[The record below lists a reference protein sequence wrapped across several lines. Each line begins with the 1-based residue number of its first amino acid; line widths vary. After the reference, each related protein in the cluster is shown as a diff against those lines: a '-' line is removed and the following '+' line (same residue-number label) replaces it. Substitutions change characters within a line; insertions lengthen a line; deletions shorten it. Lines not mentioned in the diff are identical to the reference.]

1 MNASVI
7 NTSTSDSRATT
18 PASSPRMM
26 SHGIPRRVRTGRSRV
41 AEKVPAKATCS
52 MAIVPPGCIFQVTR
66 RQINYLEGNADDE
79 QPGGCVSSPQ
89 LSLSWRCAMP
99 TNGSTEARKLRS
111 RLNHPIIDADGHWLE
126 YGPVMREEFRRIG
139 GDAAVEALATATDR
153 VPSSLRMSLPER
165 RRRRVGMEAFWS
177 SPSENVL
184 DRATAM
190 LPRLMYERLDDLG
203 IDFCVV
209 YPTAGLGFHRMQD
222 TRLRRAICRAYNV
235 FTADQFR
242 GLEDRVIPAAIIP
255 MYTPEEAIEEL
266 EFASRQLGYRV
277 MMVGGLMR
285 RRVPAV
291 AEEQPDAAR
300 FAEWYD
306 VIGIDSDYDYD
317 PVWEKCRAL
326 RVAPSFHN
334 GARSILLRN
343 SPSNFCYNH
352 IGHFASAGHAV
363 AKALFFGGVTRR
375 FPDLNFAFL
384 EGGVGWAC
392 MLYADLIG
400 HWDKRNR
407 QSIESTNPNKLDLA
421 ALLGYTQKYGRDAM
435 VDAVRRGEG
444 LEGDSNSKLTG
455 GLEDLDDYFRCKV
468 ARKED
473 LRDLFVPRFYF
484 GCEADDPVNAWAF
497 NRRANPMGARLNA
510 LFSSDIGHFDVP
522 DMTEV
527 VPEAYELVEH
537 ELITADDFRDFMFTN
552 AVRFWG
558 EVNPDFFKGTAVEKA
573 AAEALARPVGAPAV
587 R

>member
-1 MNASVI
+1 
-7 NTSTSDSRATT
+7 
-18 PASSPRMM
+18 
-26 SHGIPRRVRTGRSRV
+26 
-41 AEKVPAKATCS
+41 
-52 MAIVPPGCIFQVTR
+52 
-66 RQINYLEGNADDE
+66 
-79 QPGGCVSSPQ
+79 
-89 LSLSWRCAMP
+89 MP

-235 FTADQFR
+235 FAADQFR
-242 GLEDRVIPAAIIP
+242 GLQDRVIPAAIIP

-266 EFASRQLGYRV
+266 EFASRQLGYKV

-285 RRVPAV
+285 RRVPVV

-317 PVWEKCRAL
+317 PVWAKCREL

-343 SPSNFCYNH
+343 SPSNFCFNH

-400 HWDKRNR
+400 HWEKRNR
-407 QSIESTNPNKLDLA
+407 QAIEATNPNKLDLA
-421 ALLGYTQKYGRDAM
+421 ALLGYAQKYGRDA
-435 VDAVRRGEG
+435 VVEAVRRGEG

-468 ARKED
+468 TRKDD

-522 DMTEV
+522 DMTDV

-537 ELITADDFRDFMFTN
+537 ELLTADDFRDFMFTN

-558 EVNPDFFKGTAVEKA
+558 EVNPDFFKGTAVEKT
-573 AAEALARPVGAPAV
+573 AAEALAKPVGATAG

>member
-1 MNASVI
+1 
-7 NTSTSDSRATT
+7 
-18 PASSPRMM
+18 
-26 SHGIPRRVRTGRSRV
+26 
-41 AEKVPAKATCS
+41 
-52 MAIVPPGCIFQVTR
+52 
-66 RQINYLEGNADDE
+66 
-79 QPGGCVSSPQ
+79 
-89 LSLSWRCAMP
+89 MP
-99 TNGSTEARKLRS
+99 INGSTEARKLRS

-139 GDAAVEALATATDR
+139 GDAAVEALAAATDR
-153 VPSSLRMSLPER
+153 VPSALRMSLPER

-184 DRATAM
+184 DRPTAM

-209 YPTAGLGFHRMQD
+209 YPTAGLGYHRMPD

-242 GLEDRVIPAAIIP
+242 GLEDRIIPAAIIP

-266 EFASRQLGYRV
+266 EFASKQLGYKV

-285 RRVPAV
+285 RKVSAL
-291 AEEQPDAAR
+291 AEENPDAAR

-317 PVWEKCRAL
+317 PVWAKCREL

-343 SPSNFCYNH
+343 SPSNFCFNH

-375 FPDLNFAFL
+375 FPDLNCAFL
-384 EGGVGWAC
+384 EGGVGWAS

-400 HWDKRNR
+400 HWEKRNR
-407 QSIESTNPNKLDLA
+407 QAIESTNPNKLDLA
-421 ALLGYTQKYGRDAM
+421 ALLGYAQKYGRDA
-435 VDAVRRGEG
+435 VVEAVRRGEG

-455 GLEDLDDYFRCKV
+455 GLEDLDDYSRCKIGG
-468 ARKED
+468 KSD
-473 LRDLFVPRFYF
+473 IRDLFVPRFFF

-522 DMTEV
+522 DMTDV

-537 ELITADDFRDFMFTN
+537 ELLTADDFRDFMFTN
-552 AVRFWG
+552 AVRFCG
-558 EVNPDFFKGTAVEKA
+558 EVNPDFFKGTVVENA
-573 AAEALARPVGAPAV
+573 AAEALARPTGASAV